1 MQKVDAISGREVTY
15 EDAQRMS
22 KNFGLHLQAAGGTK
36 ADILALFLPNCI
48 EYPMVFSGA
57 SGVGVTVTTLNPI
70 YTAPEIAKQL
80 KLSNATYAVTTKELF
95 PIMKAATDALD
106 SPFSWKGR
114 IYIVGGICD

>member
-48 EYPMVFSGA
+48 EYTMVFSGA

>member
-22 KNFGLHLQAAGGTK
+22 RNFGLHLQAAGGTK